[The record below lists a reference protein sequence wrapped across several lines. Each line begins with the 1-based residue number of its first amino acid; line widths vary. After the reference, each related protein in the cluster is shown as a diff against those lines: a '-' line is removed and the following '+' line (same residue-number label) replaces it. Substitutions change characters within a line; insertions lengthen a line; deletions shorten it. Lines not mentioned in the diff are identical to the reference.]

1 MSQDQNKKVR
11 LKKSFFRLHDGY
23 LIFFLFLYPLLR
35 SYLIL
40 GNDDEGP
47 SNALGIGDNSIVI
60 EWRDEWYRRLR
71 KYQRQA
77 HTCD

>member
-1 MSQDQNKKVR
+1 MNKKIQFH
-11 LKKSFFRLHDGY
+11 S
-23 LIFFLFLYPLLR
+23 INIFLFSFSLTPSPSR

-40 GNDDEGP
+40 GNDGEGP
-47 SNALGIGDNSIVI
+47 ANGLGIGDSSIVI

-71 KYQRQA
+71 KYQRQS

>member
-1 MSQDQNKKVR
+1 MPEDENQKVNEKVIFSPPLSAQLIHR
-11 LKKSFFRLHDGY
+11 LPF
-23 LIFFLFLYPLLR
+23 PR

-40 GNDDEGP
+40 GNDEEGP
-47 SNALGIGDNSIVI
+47 ANALGISENSIVI

-71 KYQRQA
+71 KYQRQS